1 MRVYNEN
8 EKLFLHLR
16 HFGERVT
23 IERNKNNSDYIE
35 YVQVLLPCA
44 QKAFEEGNTEA
55 FTAALECLCNS
66 FEKWRST
73 MAISAGIYS
82 RREPDLNRVGDLTQ
96 YDSQSEAFQIWNCI
110 VEMTDFAKNSL
121 YMTDQMG
128 EDLLALFHQAT
139 DDLLNGTK
147 NLDLNR
153 VSKLSELLKVY
164 DAFGFYGTLDTKK
177 EKSSETLKYYNL
189 LHQVGDAILN
199 TRITAEDLAQ
209 LPSLLEEQRNVM
221 QAQICTG
228 VPFIQVARE
237 LYGTVSTK
245 LSECTRESAKAVSDA
260 MNVCDDIRPYADD
273 VMCAQAL
280 EELRTAI
287 NGLVSRADQKI
298 QLAVRVEREQDTAMV
313 SVAVGE
319 NSDLSFGNFYLY
331 YDQTALSFVSS
342 EGTRWIRTGYN
353 CVFFPFDCD
362 QGLKQE
368 TVLARFQFHIEAQT
382 GKFLIVVDP
391 QNLRD
396 SFGDLLCVQATPGIL
411 DLGGDDD
418 GSSVQIQFGEK
429 PSAQVKKG
437 ELVSVD
443 FVPDKE
449 GFVFQGWHTP
459 EGQPVLDRVFA
470 VRDTVLHAEWTA
482 LKPKLMRRGEI
493 MVSGYIAVH
502 TQYAIEADFKKIKE
516 AGLDFVILDYVPG
529 SEMHLKCI
537 EWAQK
542 YGLYMYIHDYGF
554 NKDKPWTVEKV
565 LSYTAPYRFLPNF
578 LGNDY
583 CDEPSHAQY
592 PEIAEQSKVYMQALP
607 GYDIHVNLFSD
618 MGVEALLRGM
628 DYTEYIRD
636 YVQQVPT
643 LHLSI
648 DPYPLTGYNGEL
660 KTYDAYYVGL
670 RIPAEFTQKYH
681 LDYWTYIQT
690 MKGNEQRDV
699 SLADLRFQY
708 YSSLAYGA
716 DKIMNYCY
724 DCSGYDPEKSVYSDE
739 VYCMRDYAH
748 RYTKLYDYVQL
759 VNQEVKTFAEP
770 YSEYGWEHTGVHR
783 GTGTIPGYVAAEQ
796 EYDGD
801 LEVSCEDSLL
811 IGSFSKAGGR
821 AYMICNASEL
831 AENKTVTVQFQVR
844 SAEAVDVYI
853 SGAKTTVEPS
863 AQIQLRSGE
872 GAYLVVHEISSTC
885 GQ

>member
-1 MRVYNEN
+1 MRVYDEN
-8 EKLFLHLR
+8 EKLYLQLK

-23 IERNKNNSDYIE
+23 ISKNQENPDYIE
-35 YVQVLLPCA
+35 YVQILLPRA
-44 QKAFEEGNTEA
+44 QKALDEGDSKD
-55 FTAALECLCNS
+55 FTSAIEDLCNS
-66 FEKWRST
+66 FEKWRGT
-73 MAISAGIYS
+73 MALSVGIYS
-82 RREPDLNRVGDLTQ
+82 RRDADLKRVGDLAQ
-96 YDSQSEAFQIWNCI
+96 YDAQSTVYQIWSFV
-110 VEMTDFAKNSL
+110 VEMTDFAKNSS

-128 EDLLALFHQAT
+128 EDLLVLFHRAT
-139 DDLLNGTK
+139 ENLVAGTPE
-147 NLDLNR
+147 LDLSR
-153 VSKLSELLKVY
+153 IAALSELLKVY
-164 DAFGFYGTLDTKK
+164 DAFYFYLTLDTKQQ
-177 EKSSETLKYYNL
+177 KSSETLKYHDL
-189 LHQVGDAILN
+189 LKRAGQAILDDS
-199 TRITAEDLAQ
+199 ITCEELKQ
-209 LPSLLEEQRNVM
+209 MPSVLEEQRSRM
-221 QAQICTG
+221 QEQTG
-228 VPFIQVARE
+228 TGIAFIQSARE

-245 LSECTRESAKAVSDA
+245 LSECTRESAKAVSEA

-273 VMCAQAL
+273 VMCAQAM

-287 NGLVSRADQKI
+287 NGLVSRADHKI
-298 QLAVRVEREQDTAMV
+298 QLTVRVKCEQDIAMV
-313 SVAVGE
+313 SVVVEE

-331 YDQTALSFVSS
+331 YDQQALSFVSS
-342 EGTRWIRTGYN
+342 EGARWIRTGYN
-353 CVFFPFDCD
+353 CIFFPFDCD
-362 QGLKQE
+362 RGLNQE
-368 TVLARFQFHIEAQT
+368 TVLARFRFRIEAQA
-382 GKFLIVVDP
+382 GKFPIVLDP

-396 SFGDLLCVQATPGIL
+396 SFGDLLCVQAESGIL
-411 DLGGDDD
+411 DLGGDNDE
-418 GSSVQIQFGEK
+418 SSVQIQFEEK
-429 PSAQVKKG
+429 HSVQVKKG
-437 ELVSVD
+437 ELIPVD
-443 FVPDKE
+443 LVPDKE
-449 GFVFQGWHTP
+449 GFVFEGWHTP
-459 EGQPVLDRVFA
+459 DGLPVLDRIFA

-502 TQYAIEADFKKIKE
+502 TQYAVEEDFKKIKE
-516 AGLDFVILDYVPG
+516 AGLDFVILEYFPG
-529 SEMHLKCI
+529 STSCLNCI
-537 EWAQK
+537 AWAEK
-542 YGLYMYIHDYGF
+542 YGVYMYIHDYGF
-554 NKDKPWTVEKV
+554 NQDKPWTVEKV
-565 LSYTAPYRFLPNF
+565 LSHTEPYRFFPHF

-583 CDEPSHAQY
+583 CDEPSYVQY
-592 PEIAEQSKVYMQALP
+592 PEIAALSAVYMQALP

-628 DYTEYIRD
+628 DYTEYISG
-636 YVQQVPT
+636 YVHQVQT
-643 LHLSI
+643 RHLSI
-648 DPYPLTGYNGEL
+648 DPYPLTGYNGIK
-660 KTYDAYYVGL
+660 KTYDSYYVGL
-670 RIPAEFTQKYH
+670 RIPAEFARKYH

-759 VNQEVKTFAEP
+759 INREVKAFAEP
-770 YSEYGWEHTGVHR
+770 YSEYVWEHTGVHR

-801 LEVSCEDSLL
+801 LDVSCEDSLL

-831 AENKTVTVQFQVR
+831 AENKTVIVQFQVR

-885 GQ
+885 S